1 MRTVYTMASAGM
13 WLSVLIEKVKTD
25 EEMVKDFDTRAYVA
39 EKLESAF
46 LEVQA
51 DISLAVQNN
60 VTQLLESINE

>member
-1 MRTVYTMASAGM
+1 MFALTMARR
-13 WLSVLIEKVKTD
+13 D

-60 VTQLLESINE
+60 VAQIIESIEG